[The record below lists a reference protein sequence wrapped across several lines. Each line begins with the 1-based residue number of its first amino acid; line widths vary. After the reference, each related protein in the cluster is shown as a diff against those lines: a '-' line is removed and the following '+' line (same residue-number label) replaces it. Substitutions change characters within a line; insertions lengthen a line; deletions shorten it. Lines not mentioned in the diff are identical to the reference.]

1 MQAQSTRTEAATTS
15 AQSLAAVQTLLKA
28 SLGCITFLRDLLPS
42 DNFTD
47 SHFTT
52 SDDSLLS
59 QSSDSSQSI
68 DNNRSNSRNV
78 NGFKI
83 MTMTRGYTDEADRIL
98 NYLEH
103 GIFDALQ
110 KQYLRSFI
118 FAIYLDEKDP
128 TNIVEAYTFNFH
140 YHTIPG
146 TDTVIPVMSLG
157 DDLDKMSLKDL
168 GKDPIV
174 QAAKKGKAPTLKD
187 VKKSVK
193 TLLKTLIHST
203 TQMDVLPKR
212 RFATFKLFYTDETP
226 AEYEPRY
233 FQAGDAVKDK
243 WFFMTHD
250 LDEVPDKWGVG
261 QLETGHHSVNLSI
274 ASIATYLPSSTEN
287 ENAPFAGTTS
297 RGPTAPTLTP
307 VEEAAVRAEQA
318 AKQSKDAETRNVVWS
333 ADAGVEGDDLD
344 AEGDDD
350 PDYFR
355 NADGNFVAIG
365 VRNEEGIIEPIP
377 MDAEEKHFGG
387 VSQTVPTRLHELNAQ
402 QRFDNTDLEQ
412 TQTFPDFHNSSQG
425 SLPPSRG
432 HSPSTSSGHGNPADL
447 FDRNASLPS
456 SDLMSPLTSASQ
468 GEEIDT
474 QMLQDLVLDNRT
486 NTEDSE
492 MLDMETQVYSAED
505 PIQSFQ
511 DTAMED
517 QIEDMPTPKP
527 LKKTQKKDVVDR
539 GLQCECDVTFR
550 FMTNAVSVRTV
561 DAGIIYGVWVSIQR
575 TIAAFRKSLS
585 VSTAVF
591 APISHGELIKVDLY
605 PKMISKFK
613 DLALFRRA
621 IKVAELNKPESV
633 ADFAPLI
640 AGCNN
645 VLARQL
651 FKRLENEGFI
661 VEQSTEID
669 DLGFA
674 QTRSKSAKGKSK
686 TKGKQPKQRKNVQ
699 KSKYTFNRASLST
712 TEYSDYFNPDHRVE
726 SRLLDLPQTKANVK
740 SRPAAPAPAADA
752 SHATSTMGPPSLP
765 PMTTLPAEEAQI
777 QTETQTQEETQ
788 PFPLPQNNKR
798 QLSNDGAPEEEGQG
812 FSRSRCRSSRV
823 GGRKVRFVLVLVVVP
838 SVEFVGPSPC
848 RSPPFPFPFPIARLC
863 CTRITHHTV
872 PRSSLGLFSLCIES
886 LVFALALA
894 HSLESASHH
903 TVSPRHCNNSFSLD
917 RWTDGWIDE

>member
-15 AQSLAAVQTLLKA
+15 AQSLSAVQTLLKA

-47 SHFTT
+47 SYFTT

-59 QSSDSSQSI
+59 QSSDSS
-68 DNNRSNSRNV
+68 RSMGISRSDSRNV
-78 NGFKI
+78 NGFKV

-103 GIFDALQ
+103 GIFEALQ

-128 TNIVEAYTFNFH
+128 NNIVEAYTFNFH

-157 DDLDKMSLKDL
+157 DDLDKMSIKDAA
-168 GKDPIV
+168 KDPVV

-226 AEYEPRY
+226 AEYEPQY
-233 FQAGDAVKDK
+233 FQAGDAQKDK

-250 LDEVPDKWGVG
+250 LDEVPDKWNVG
-261 QLETGHHSVNLSI
+261 QLETGHHSVNLSV

-287 ENAPFAGTTS
+287 ENATFTGTTT
-297 RGPTAPTLTP
+297 RGPAAPTLTP

-333 ADAGVEGDDLD
+333 ADVGVEGDDLD
-344 AEGDDD
+344 AEGEDDEA
-350 PDYFR
+350 FVQT
-355 NADGNFVAIG
+355 ADGTFVAIG
-365 VRNEEGIIEPIP
+365 VRNEEGIIVPIP
-377 MDAEEKHFGG
+377 MDAEETHFGG
-387 VSQTVPTRLHELNAQ
+387 VSQTVPTRLHDLNAQ

-425 SLPPSRG
+425 SRPPTRG
-432 HSPSTSSGHGNPADL
+432 HSPSTSSGHGHGTDL
-447 FDRNASLPS
+447 FDRSASLPS
-456 SDLMSPLTSASQ
+456 SDLKSPLTSAS
-468 GEEIDT
+468 EDEDVDT
-474 QMLQDLVLDNRT
+474 QMLQDLVLDNQAI
-486 NTEDSE
+486 TEDSE
-492 MLDMETQVYSAED
+492 MLDMETQVYPAED

-511 DTAMED
+511 DTPMED

-527 LKKTQKKDVVDR
+527 LKKVQQPKNVVDH
-539 GLQCECDVTFR
+539 GLQCECGVTIQDESCFCEGGCGR
-550 FMTNAVSVRTV
+550 WYHVWCMGFHSTDDRRIPEEFICFDCRVRT
-561 DAGIIYGVWVSIQR
+561 D
-575 TIAAFRKSLS
+575 LS
-585 VSTAVF
+585 W
-591 APISHGELIKVDLY
+591 ELIKVDLY
-605 PKMISKFK
+605 PKMISKFR

-621 IKVAELNKPESV
+621 IKVAEVNNPHNV
-633 ADFAPLI
+633 ADFAPLV
-640 AGCNN
+640 GCDN

-674 QTRSKSAKGKSK
+674 QTRSRKSK
-686 TKGKQPKQRKNVQ
+686 TKANSRN
-699 KSKYTFNRASLST
+699 SERTSEAKYIFNRASSSTPSIST
-712 TEYSDYFNPDHRVE
+712 TSTPIIA
-726 SRLLDLPQTKANVK
+726 SK
-740 SRPAAPAPAADA
+740 PA
-752 SHATSTMGPPSLP
+752 SWVCLRR
-765 PMTTLPAEEAQI
+765 
-777 QTETQTQEETQ
+777 
-788 PFPLPQNNKR
+788 KR
-798 QLSNDGAPEEEGQG
+798 M
-812 FSRSRCRSSRV
+812 
-823 GGRKVRFVLVLVVVP
+823 
-838 SVEFVGPSPC
+838 
-848 RSPPFPFPFPIARLC
+848 
-863 CTRITHHTV
+863 
-872 PRSSLGLFSLCIES
+872 
-886 LVFALALA
+886 
-894 HSLESASHH
+894 
-903 TVSPRHCNNSFSLD
+903 
-917 RWTDGWIDE
+917 

>member
-1 MQAQSTRTEAATTS
+1 MQTQSTRTEAATTS

-110 KQYLRSFI
+110 KTILAQFHFRYI
-118 FAIYLDEKDP
+118 PDP

-539 GLQCECDVTFR
+539 GLQCECDVTIHDECCFCEDCGR
-550 FMTNAVSVRTV
+550 WYHLWCMGFHSTDDRRIPEEFICFDCRVRA
-561 DAGIIYGVWVSIQR
+561 D
-575 TIAAFRKSLS
+575 LS
-585 VSTAVF
+585 W
-591 APISHGELIKVDLY
+591 ELIKVDLY

-633 ADFAPLI
+633 ADFAPLV
-640 AGCNN
+640 GCNN

-674 QTRSKSAKGKSK
+674 QTRSKTFK
-686 TKGKQPKQRKNVQ
+686 

-798 QLSNDGAPEEEGQG
+798 QLSNDGARPKK
-812 FSRSRCRSSRV
+812 
-823 GGRKVRFVLVLVVVP
+823 KVKV
-838 SVEFVGPSPC
+838 
-848 RSPPFPFPFPIARLC
+848 
-863 CTRITHHTV
+863 
-872 PRSSLGLFSLCIES
+872 SLAPA
-886 LVFALALA
+886 VDLA
-894 HSLESASHH
+894 E
-903 TVSPRHCNNSFSLD
+903 
-917 RWTDGWIDE
+917 